1 MTVVLPPSYEDE
13 ASLYSLATE
22 YLHAAAILI
31 ETPVTK
37 LNVSLV
43 SYYLLGHAAELLM
56 KSCLH
61 NAGVPLKELKFDVG
75 HDLEQLATKVQE
87 IGLHPPLALPHIVAL
102 STNYKTKSTEYR
114 RLKAM
119 SFPPKDLLLQE
130 VRALSSRVFSS
141 VAAWPSEANTSL
153 ELQQAAELER

>member
-1 MTVVLPPSYEDE
+1 MTIVLPPNFEDE

-22 YLHAAAILI
+22 YLHAAEILV
-31 ETPVTK
+31 EKPVAK

-56 KSCLH
+56 KSCLY

-75 HDLEQLATKVQE
+75 HDLEELATRVQA

-102 STNYKTKSTEYR
+102 SSNYKAKSTEYR
-114 RLKAM
+114 QLKAM
-119 SFPPKDLLLQE
+119 SFPPEDLLLQE
-130 VRALSSRVFSS
+130 VQALSSRVFNS
-141 VAAWPSEANTSL
+141 VSVWPSEA
-153 ELQQAAELER
+153 